1 MAPVDDSS
9 TKQSANGSLAITFLL
24 SCLRL
29 QSEDSTVKQSQHS
42 TVCARPG
49 GHNGHHVALDN
60 LWPSHG
66 RHRVRDF
73 HCRGTEDTEEDCAEK
88 RRRIQEPGASRRRR
102 PRNMASNTPTVLKG
116 QKNLILCNGFEGL
129 FRLFPAGQPSH
140 QPTTLKTLPSASPE
154 LRSLLLEYFHSDW
167 SNGASVRP

>member
-29 QSEDSTVKQSQHS
+29 QSEDSTVKQRQHS
-42 TVCARPG
+42 TVCVRPG

-66 RHRVRDF
+66 RTQRKIALKARENPRAWDKGEAVSQEKAPAPKL
-73 HCRGTEDTEEDCAEK
+73 CPEGT
-88 RRRIQEPGASRRRR
+88 
-102 PRNMASNTPTVLKG
+102 
-116 QKNLILCNGFEGL
+116 
-129 FRLFPAGQPSH
+129 
-140 QPTTLKTLPSASPE
+140 PE
-154 LRSLLLEYFHSDW
+154 FI
-167 SNGASVRP
+167 A

>member
-66 RHRVRDF
+66 RHRGQ
-73 HCRGTEDTEEDCAEK
+73 RGPLPGPNHRGHRGHRGRLRW
-88 RRRIQEPGASRRRR
+88 RRTRIQEPGTKAKPCPRNRRLISNCVLKAHQNSFLRR
-102 PRNMASNTPTVLKG
+102 PHCVAE
-116 QKNLILCNGFEGL
+116 LCCTYSTTSIPAC
-129 FRLFPAGQPSH
+129 RL
-140 QPTTLKTLPSASPE
+140 PE
-154 LRSLLLEYFHSDW
+154 LPGYPDIPSTPLCLL
-167 SNGASVRP
+167 G

>member
-66 RHRVRDF
+66 RHRGQRGFSVFLGRPVRSEERRVGKERRAL
-73 HCRGTEDTEEDCAEK
+73 RG
-88 RRRIQEPGASRRRR
+88 
-102 PRNMASNTPTVLKG
+102 
-116 QKNLILCNGFEGL
+116 
-129 FRLFPAGQPSH
+129 H
-140 QPTTLKTLPSASPE
+140 
-154 LRSLLLEYFHSDW
+154 
-167 SNGASVRP
+167 

>member
-66 RHRVRDF
+66 RHRARES
-73 HCRGTEDTEEDCAEK
+73 HRKGAEDTEEDCAESARESK
-88 RRRIQEPGASRRRR
+88 SVGQRRSRVPGKA
-102 PRNMASNTPTVLKG
+102 PAPKLCPEGTPEF
-116 QKNLILCNGFEGL
+116 I
-129 FRLFPAGQPSH
+129 A
-140 QPTTLKTLPSASPE
+140 
-154 LRSLLLEYFHSDW
+154 
-167 SNGASVRP
+167 